1 MNKSIHGGDVY
12 TNKVN
17 IDFSVNVNPLGV
29 PLNVKQAM
37 VEAINH
43 IGEYPDIRYNLLAE
57 TCASKLDIKKE
68 HLIFGNGSSELF
80 VAIANT
86 LRPNKVV
93 IPVPS
98 FLGYEYAF
106 SNVCENIFYYH
117 MKEEDGYRLT
127 EELLNTLYGSDCIV
141 IANPNNPTGAT
152 IDKSLLIGIL
162 DVCNNENIKVILD
175 ECFIEFTEEESMID
189 LTEKYSNMIIVRSFT
204 KIYAIPSVRL
214 GYMICSDDSMVDAIR
229 RNLPEWNVSGL
240 AQCAGVECFKCTDYI
255 TETKEYVK
263 KEREFLCAELRK
275 LGIKVYDSLANYLF
289 IYFENAL
296 YDILLNHGLLIR
308 DCSNYRGLSDGY
320 YRIAIKTHEENKHLI
335 SVLNDYKTKG
345 LLHE

>member
-43 IGEYPDIRYNLLAE
+43 VGEYPDIRYNLLAE

-80 VAIANT
+80 MAIANT
-86 LRPNKVV
+86 LRPNKVF

-106 SNVCENIFYYH
+106 SNVCENILYYH
-117 MKEEDGYRLT
+117 MKEEDGYGLT
-127 EELLNTLYGSDCIV
+127 EDLFNNLYGTDCII

-162 DVCNNENIKVILD
+162 DECNKKNIKVILD
-175 ECFIEFTEEESMID
+175 ECFIEFTDEESMTGLVD
-189 LTEKYSNMIIVRSFT
+189 KYPNVIIVRSFT

-214 GYMICSDDSMVDAIR
+214 GYAICSDDSVSDAIR
-229 RNLPEWNVSGL
+229 RHLPEWNVSGI
-240 AQCAGVECFKCTDYI
+240 AHCAGVECFKCTDYI
-255 TETKEYVK
+255 TKTKEYVK
-263 KEREFLCAELRK
+263 KERDFLSVELRK
-275 LGIKVYDSLANYLF
+275 LGIKVYDSSANYIF
-289 IYFENAL
+289 IYFENTL
-296 YDILLNHGLLIR
+296 YEMLLNRGLLIR
-308 DCSNYRGLSDGY
+308 DCSNFRGLREGY
-320 YRIAIKTHEENKHLI
+320 YRIAVKTHEENKHLI
-335 SVLNDYKTKG
+335 NVLN
-345 LLHE
+345 ECI